1 MGYGWRCPNPLTQ
14 ENDMSNPARDRLG
27 AVLPWTLCWAALS
40 LAALPTF
47 AAQQDADAPTRTVPV
62 ESDTIFQPLP
72 APDPSYALLD
82 NVEGDWV
89 NVVAWPVRPMVVIDN
104 ADIYAANVPGNSI
117 GHFDASLQRLDTFR
131 TLWAPVSLAGYIHPT
146 DGPDSDQLL
155 VVSHLSNALVFHNR
169 LTGDI
174 FDVLALP
181 AQPADIVVLQDQDLA
196 FVSSVATDVVVEID
210 LVNRTILRQYA
221 IPSRQPTY
229 LTVTDDG
236 EVLVAPRW
244 SGNNSVVD
252 RIPGNSH
259 NTQAGPGSILDLD
272 QPTVATQG
280 LVDEDL
286 FWLDQGSGQAVA
298 VAAGMGSLLF
308 AHGIHPTTGQ
318 LWQLNTE
325 ANNKN
330 PALQSEPLI
339 QGNVSF
345 NRLTKVN
352 LPVLGSGLVVR
363 PTPADIIDLDLA
375 NPSGTHDRN
384 LAVGNPYAMD
394 FTDSGL
400 AFVTGLLTDNVVVL
414 DANGNWVAEWD
425 LPTGCIPRQVLLDAT
440 DQFALVYCDGLN
452 TVPVYFLNGV
462 PPLQVGTMDLGFD
475 PSPALVQEGKRIF
488 FDAAQSANNN
498 HSCATCHDEGRQDLL
513 AWNLSNDEVD
523 NKGPMVTQTLVGSN
537 RSRHHHWRGEQL
549 QDLLDFNDA
558 FVGLLGG
565 TKLTE
570 GPGSKFEAFEAFV
583 MSLEHPANP
592 YQNAGRIL
600 DDSIQPP
607 MLGATQNPNASAI
620 NGRDVYLQAC
630 EGCHHLPGGTSN
642 DVIGDG
648 TVFGEQR
655 PKRQWIQ
662 VAHLWDVVNKG
673 LQPDTSVTLAGG
685 TSVTYPSLGFG
696 LAHSGNPRNIFHFLT
711 FFSGLTNAEMSD
723 ATNFLFQ
730 FDSGLAPSA
739 NAQQL
744 MTSANVGTAQA
755 FVNSFMIPQ
764 ANARNSDLAVF
775 GRTTISGN
783 QRIWGWV
790 WDRAQGMFRRDDN
803 VLQPLS
809 FFSGQATA
817 GDWFVFVG
825 QPVGMGPVFATDFD
839 RDEFPNGFEQLTP
852 VDGRFVKD
860 TDGDNDWDGHEWNNL
875 GDPFNAAVQSNDTT
889 NPSVVGG
896 APNVLW
902 TTSKVGRVTFETDE
916 LTTYSLTLTPVFPQ
930 LPTLSFSDG
939 EFRRTHAVIMHDMF
953 PSVPYSARLQI
964 TDLANLTN
972 SYGFTVTP
980 RVFTDAAETVIA
992 SNLAWRQTA
1001 FSVPAGS
1008 MQATVGATVTKKTT
1022 LGNAQDHIVVAKVL
1036 VDGVPATSTTLT
1048 SSPSAFCVNNVPYT
1062 PTFHLDPVLGPFVIS
1077 PLSGSNGTTSL
1088 SFGLS
1093 GLSSGQVVT
1102 LTLEAVGEVDPNNPI
1117 CPGTIADPNM
1127 IPGGTAN
1134 PLITSPRF
1142 WSFPDTP
1149 KAFRAITIQVP

>member
-1 MGYGWRCPNPLTQ
+1 MRNP
-14 ENDMSNPARDRLG
+14 SRIRLRPRLLWTSLWALLP
-27 AVLPWTLCWAALS
+27 AVLC
-40 LAALPTF
+40 LAASP
-47 AAQQDADAPTRTVPV
+47 AVAQLDASIPTRPVPAHA
-62 ESDTIFQPLP
+62 DTIFQPIP
-72 APDPSYALLD
+72 IPDPSYPLLD

-89 NVVAWPVRPMVVIDN
+89 NVVAWPVRPMVVVDN
-104 ADIYAANVPGNSI
+104 AHIYAANVPGNSI
-117 GHFDASLQRLDTFR
+117 GYFDGTLQRLATFR
-131 TLWAPVSLAGYIHPT
+131 TLWAPVSLAAYIHPS

-181 AQPADIVVLQDQDLA
+181 AQPADIVVLQNTNQA

-210 LVNRTILRQYA
+210 LVNRSIVREFA

-280 LVDEDL
+280 LADEDL

-308 AHGIHPTTGQ
+308 AHGIHPTTGE

-330 PALQSEPLI
+330 PSLQSEPLI
-339 QGNVSF
+339 QGNISF
-345 NRLTKVN
+345 NRLTRVK
-352 LPVLGSGLVVR
+352 LPVLGSGLVSR
-363 PTPADIIDLDLA
+363 PSASDITDLDLA

-384 LAVGNPYAMD
+384 LAVGNPYAID
-394 FTDSGL
+394 FTASGL

-414 DANGNWVAEWD
+414 GAGGGWIAEWD
-425 LPTGCIPRQVLLDAT
+425 LPSGCIPRQILLDAT

-452 TVPVYFLNGV
+452 TVPIYFLNGV
-462 PPLQVGTMDLGFD
+462 PPMLIGTLDLGFD
-475 PSPALVQEGKRIF
+475 PSPALVQEGKRLF

-513 AWNLSNDEVD
+513 AWNLSNDEID

-549 QDLLDFNDA
+549 NDLLDFNDA

-565 TKLTE
+565 TKLPE

-592 YQNAGRIL
+592 YQNAARIL

-607 MLGATQNPNASAI
+607 MLGASQLPNASAI
-620 NGRDVYLQAC
+620 NGRDVYLQSC

-662 VAHLWDVVNKG
+662 VAHLWDVINKG
-673 LQPDTSVTLAGG
+673 LQPDATVTLAGG
-685 TSVTYPSLGFG
+685 SQVTYPSLGFG

-711 FFSGLTNAEMSD
+711 FFGGLTTAEMSD
-723 ATNFLFQ
+723 ATNFMFQ

-739 NAQQL
+739 HSQRLMNSSNAL
-744 MTSANVGTAQA
+744 AAQN

-775 GRTTISGN
+775 GRTTISGT

-790 WDRAQGMFRRDDN
+790 WDRAQGQFRRDDN

-809 FFSGQATA
+809 FFTTQANA

-839 RDEFPNGFEQLTP
+839 RDEFPNGLEQLTP
-852 VDGRFVKD
+852 VDGRFVID
-860 TDGDNDWDGHEWNNL
+860 TDGDNDWDGHEWLNL

-889 NPSVVGG
+889 LPSVVGG
-896 APNVLW
+896 APSVLW

-916 LTTYSLTLTPVFPQ
+916 LATYSLTLTPVFPQ
-930 LPTLSFSDG
+930 LPTLNFSDG
-939 EFRRTHAVIMHDMF
+939 EFRRTHAVIVHDMF
-953 PSVPYSARLQI
+953 PSVTYSARLQI
-964 TDLANLTN
+964 TDLAGLSNT
-972 SYGFTVTP
+972 YGFNVTP
-980 RVFTDAAETVIA
+980 RVFTDSGATVIA
-992 SNLAWRQTA
+992 TNLGWRQTA
-1001 FSVPAGS
+1001 FSVPTGS
-1008 MQATVGATVTKKTT
+1008 MQATVGVTVTRKTT
-1022 LGNAQDHIVVAKVL
+1022 LSPAQDHVVVARVL
-1036 VDGVPATSTTLT
+1036 VDGVPATGANLT
-1048 SSPSAFCVNNVPYT
+1048 SNPNAFCVNHVPYT

-1077 PLSGSNGTTSL
+1077 PLSTATGATTL
-1088 SFGLS
+1088 TFGLN
-1093 GLSSGQVVT
+1093 GLTTGQVVT
-1102 LTLEAVGEVDPNNPI
+1102 VTLEAISEVDPANPT
-1117 CPGTIADPNM
+1117 CLGTVADPNM
-1127 IPGGTAN
+1127 IPGGAPSTQI
-1134 PLITSPRF
+1134 ITPSF
-1142 WSFPDTP
+1142 WSFPDTEKP
-1149 KAFRAITIQVP
+1149 FRAIEIVVP